1 MQTRFISLLSVTLLL
16 VCGLAA
22 ALAQDDKIDWTRAKE
37 LHRRAQQGEKLTA
50 EDQAYYERAKAA
62 QAAGKGPREEG
73 RGNGQALV
81 AADTSALVP
90 LTELG
95 EGKYKGEIGGLYGNG
110 MNEPPEAHLAS
121 AIKATMRITPLSSEG
136 KPDKNGKV
144 VLLSIGM
151 SNTTQE
157 FSRFVELAKAEP
169 GKSPNLVIVDGAQG
183 GQAAIQWSDPKPD
196 PRRPG
201 GGTPWDVAEQRMK
214 SAGVTPQQVQVV
226 WIKQALIQ
234 QGQYGEH
241 PKHTDRFAAELVKI
255 VNMAKERY
263 PNLRIAYLSSRIY
276 AGYAKTA
283 LNPEPYAYEGAFAVR
298 KVIAAQVAGDK
309 ELDYKDAPVLLW
321 GPYLWANGEKAR
333 KSDGRTYTPDDLGG
347 DGTHPSNSGRQ
358 KVAKLLLDF
367 FTKDELAKTWF
378 MAEAK

>member
-1 MQTRFISLLSVTLLL
+1 MQTRLFLSVTLLL
-16 VCGLAA
+16 AFGFAT

-37 LHRRAQQGEKLTA
+37 LHRRAQQGEKLNA
-50 EDQAYYERAKAA
+50 DDQAYYEKAKAA
-62 QAAGKGPREEG
+62 LAAGKGPREEG
-73 RGNGQALV
+73 RGNGQAALV
-81 AADTSALVP
+81 AADTSTLVP

-95 EGKYKGEIGGLYGNG
+95 EGKYKGEVGGLYGNG

-157 FSRFVELAKAEP
+157 FSRFVELARSEP
-169 GKSPNLVIVDGAQG
+169 KKSPNLVIVDGAQG
-183 GQAAIQWSDPKPD
+183 GQAAIQWADPKPD

-201 GGTPWDVAEQRMK
+201 GGTPWDVAEQRLK
-214 SAGVTPQQVQVV
+214 SAGVTPEQVQVV
-226 WIKQALIQ
+226 WIKQALIK
-234 QGQYGEH
+234 QGDFGEY
-241 PKHTDRFAAELVKI
+241 PKHTDRFAEELVKI
-255 VNMAKERY
+255 INLAKDKY
-263 PNLRIAYLSSRIY
+263 PNLRVAYLSSRIY
-276 AGYAKTA
+276 AGYAKSQ

-298 KVIAAQVAGDK
+298 KVIAAQIAGDK

-333 KSDGRTYTPDDLGG
+333 KSDGLVYTPEDLGG

>member
-1 MQTRFISLLSVTLLL
+1 MQTRFFGFLSVMLLL
-16 VCGLAA
+16 ACGFAA
-22 ALAQDDKIDWTRAKE
+22 TVAQDEKIDWTRAKE
-37 LHRRAQQGEKLTA
+37 LHQRAQQGEKLNA
-50 EDQAYYERAKAA
+50 EDQAYYEKAKAA
-62 QAAGKGPREEG
+62 LAAGKGPGEEG
-73 RGNGQALV
+73 RGAPV
-81 AADTSALVP
+81 TVDTSKLIP

-95 EGKYKGEIGGLYGNG
+95 EEKYKGEIGGLYGNG

-121 AIKATMRITPLSSEG
+121 AIKATMRITPLGNEG

-157 FSRFVELAKAEP
+157 FSRFVELAKSEP
-169 GKSPNLVIVDGAQG
+169 KKSPSLVIVDGAQG
-183 GQAAIQWSDPKPD
+183 GQAAIQWADPKAD
-196 PRRPG
+196 ARRPG

-214 SAGVTPQQVQVV
+214 SAGVTPEQVQVV

-241 PKHTDRFAAELVKI
+241 PKHTDRFAQELVKI
-255 VNMAKERY
+255 VGLAKEKY
-263 PNLRIAYLSSRIY
+263 PNLRVAYLSSRIY
-276 AGYAKTA
+276 AGYAKTQ

-298 KVIAAQVAGDK
+298 KVIAAQIAGDK
-309 ELDYKDAPVLLW
+309 ELDYKDAPILLW
-321 GPYLWANGEKAR
+321 GPYLWANGEKPR
-333 KSDGRTYTPDDLGG
+333 KSDGLVYASGDLSG
-347 DGTHPSNSGRQ
+347 DGTHPSRSGQQ

-378 MAEAK
+378 MADAK

>member
-1 MQTRFISLLSVTLLL
+1 MQARLVRFLSIALLL
-16 VCGLAA
+16 VCGFGIAF
-22 ALAQDDKIDWTRAKE
+22 AQDDNIDWTRAKE
-37 LHRRAQQGEKLTA
+37 LHRRAQQGEKLNA
-50 EDQAYYERAKAA
+50 EDQAYYEKAKAA
-62 QAAGKGPREEG
+62 LAAGKGPRE
-73 RGNGQALV
+73 NGQAALV
-81 AADTSALVP
+81 AADTSALVA

-157 FSRFVELAKAEP
+157 FSQFVELAKAEQ
-169 GKSPNLVIVDGAQG
+169 GKSPSLVIVDGAQG
-183 GQAAIQWSDPKPD
+183 GQAAIQWSDLKANS
-196 PRRPG
+196 RRE
-201 GGTPWDVAEQRMK
+201 GTPWEVAEQRIK

-241 PKHTDRFAAELVKI
+241 PKHTDRFAQELIKI
-255 VNMAKERY
+255 INLAKEKY
-263 PNLRIAYLSSRIY
+263 PNLRVAYLSSRIY

-298 KVIAAQVAGDK
+298 KVIAAQIAGDK

-333 KSDGRTYTPDDLGG
+333 KSDGLTYTPDDLGG

>member
-1 MQTRFISLLSVTLLL
+1 MQARLFRFLSIALLL
-16 VCGLAA
+16 VCGFGIAF
-22 ALAQDDKIDWTRAKE
+22 AQDDKIDWTRAKE

-157 FSRFVELAKAEP
+157 FSRFVELAKAEQ
-169 GKSPNLVIVDGAQG
+169 GKSPSLVIVDGAQG
-183 GQAAIQWSDPKPD
+183 GQAAIQWSDPKANG
-196 PRRPG
+196 RRE
-201 GGTPWDVAEQRMK
+201 GTPWEVAEKRIK

-241 PKHTDRFAAELVKI
+241 PKHTDRFAQELIKI
-255 VNMAKERY
+255 INLAKEKY
-263 PNLRIAYLSSRIY
+263 PNLRVAYLSSRIY

-298 KVIAAQVAGDK
+298 KVIAAQIAGDK

-333 KSDGRTYTPDDLGG
+333 KSDGLTYTPDDLGG